1 MQASECAQSREE
13 CFREITDSYK
23 ELVAKVC
30 YLYSGPGAAFDDLFQ
45 EVLINLWTGMDSFRG
60 EAKMSTWITAPQST
74 HALHGTGA
82 TAGTAVPLC
91 HWRKCS
97 PNLPTTALLP

>member
-30 YLYSGPGAAFDDLFQ
+30 YLYSGPGAAFDDL
-45 EVLINLWTGMDSFRG
+45 
-60 EAKMSTWITAPQST
+60 
-74 HALHGTGA
+74 
-82 TAGTAVPLC
+82 
-91 HWRKCS
+91 
-97 PNLPTTALLP
+97 